1 MSKPA
6 TGIREVIPEELIRA
20 RLEQSEEMREFY
32 IQMWLQNPELAKQG
46 GQRVQDLLKPL
57 AYSPDDEVA
66 HVTGMIKQRGISLIE
81 LIMFIVIISVALV
94 GILLVMNQVTRHSAD
109 PLIRKQAM
117 AIAESLL
124 EEVEL
129 QDFIDQGDGVTT
141 ACPAASAVSTT
152 NRASDYHIVD
162 CYKTLT
168 TTTGINNESLGL
180 SGTYTANVG
189 IAAAALGTVAAGSAV
204 RITVTVTDPQNNQIA
219 IDGYRTK
226 Y

>member
-1 MSKPA
+1 
-6 TGIREVIPEELIRA
+6 
-20 RLEQSEEMREFY
+20 
-32 IQMWLQNPELAKQG
+32 MWLQNPELAKQG

-129 QDFIDQGDGVTT
+129 QDFTPASGVTPACT
-141 ACPAASAVSTT
+141 ATAPKCNPVIQTSDSLNAG
-152 NRASDYHIVD
+152 NRVTFYHTVSDYD
-162 CYKTLT
+162 GFEMPSPP
-168 TTTGINNESLGL
+168 GIYSIADGTPSLVSGL
-180 SGTYTANVG
+180 NGYGAKVG
-189 IAAAALGTVAAGSAV
+189 IAAEALGTVAAGSAV
-204 RITVTVTDPQNNQIA
+204 RITVTVTSPQGDVT
-219 IDGYRTK
+219 IDGYRTNTDAQSQ
-226 Y
+226 